1 MTTYAIDSSP
11 VTNAT
16 LYKLIDAAK
25 RGVHVV
31 LFVDYVQSWVKGNL
45 VEQFC
50 KAGGKYMVLNPQSLN
65 GYLTKDVWRRHH
77 EKLIVSDD
85 KSIIGS
91 SNI

>member
-45 VEQFC
+45 VE
-50 KAGGKYMVLNPQSLN
+50 
-65 GYLTKDVWRRHH
+65 
-77 EKLIVSDD
+77 
-85 KSIIGS
+85 
-91 SNI
+91 